1 MAIPAGILIQ
11 FCYGSVYAWSIFNG
25 PINQTLADNPDRG
38 RAEVTFYIA
47 LGILGV
53 TGAIF
58 GPWIESSHP
67 QKSGIIGMVMFFAGH
82 ITTALAIQVKMFS
95 MLYFGYGFIAG
106 IGLGIGYVS
115 TIDAVS
121 KWWPKA
127 RGTAA
132 GCAVMGFGGGSLA
145 FSFINKRLIDSF
157 SLSSA
162 FLILGAINISVMFV
176 CIQFI
181 CPPPPGHN
189 IDGIP
194 VIETNS
200 DVHLTLGRSAKNDIP
215 DGLLT
220 AKVISQQPRY
230 MNVLGSER
238 PTIHISLG
246 EALKSR
252 DFWLLYVAFLA
263 NIVFCLVILSNL
275 PALINR
281 LFGRESKTPHDP
293 PLEAHIAVSIEG
305 AFNMTGRILV
315 GFISDFIGRKTTFL
329 ILLTVQIVALVCI
342 PITISGDH
350 FWLFLIL
357 IWIATICY
365 GGGFGMIPAFL
376 SDMFGSSNTSSC
388 HGVFLTA
395 WSIASVGGGLT
406 FTGIVNY
413 YLSEGY
419 KPYDI
424 RPYNV
429 NFAWMM
435 ALVIAGF
442 ICCLFVRSSI
452 RDRLFPALPD
462 QILRIRIFGRVL
474 RVLWVRGNH
483 VDDTSSIADSVSMNR
498 TVQSTI
504 PLRHGW
510 RRKRLHIELLSKEQ
524 EKVAWEEYLFLRA
537 VQYQLLKEPDNVI
550 R

>member
-1 MAIPAGILIQ
+1 
-11 FCYGSVYAWSIFNG
+11 
-25 PINQTLADNPDRG
+25 
-38 RAEVTFYIA
+38 
-47 LGILGV
+47 
-53 TGAIF
+53 
-58 GPWIESSHP
+58 
-67 QKSGIIGMVMFFAGH
+67 KSGIIGMVMFFAGH

-200 DVHLTLGRSAKNDIP
+200 DVHLALGRSAKNDIP
-215 DGLLT
+215 DGSLT
-220 AKVISQQPRY
+220 AKVINQQPRY

-263 NIVFCLVILSNL
+263 NIVFCLVVLSNL

-315 GFISDFIGRKTTFL
+315 GFTSDFIGRKTTFL
-329 ILLTVQIVALVCI
+329 ILLT
-342 PITISGDH
+342 
-350 FWLFLIL
+350 
-357 IWIATICY
+357 
-365 GGGFGMIPAFL
+365 
-376 SDMFGSSNTSSC
+376 
-388 HGVFLTA
+388 
-395 WSIASVGGGLT
+395 
-406 FTGIVNY
+406 
-413 YLSEGY
+413 
-419 KPYDI
+419 
-424 RPYNV
+424 
-429 NFAWMM
+429 
-435 ALVIAGF
+435 
-442 ICCLFVRSSI
+442 
-452 RDRLFPALPD
+452 
-462 QILRIRIFGRVL
+462 
-474 RVLWVRGNH
+474 
-483 VDDTSSIADSVSMNR
+483 
-498 TVQSTI
+498 
-504 PLRHGW
+504 
-510 RRKRLHIELLSKEQ
+510 
-524 EKVAWEEYLFLRA
+524 
-537 VQYQLLKEPDNVI
+537 
-550 R
+550 